1 MEYRMADASDID
13 MLMNVRLS
21 MLRIV
26 NDLPADYI
34 FDDELVVSS
43 RRYFLE
49 GDQTTVVAVN
59 DGRCVACA
67 SMSYIEIMP
76 TFSHSSGKRAH
87 LMNVYTEE
95 HYRRRGIARQLVNM
109 LIEDARVHGATE
121 ISLDATES
129 GRPLYESM
137 AIWNHEDWQLFGLDK
152 YHTLPTHGYALD
164 NIRFTY
170 IYLRR
175 QTEADIAM
183 EVRDSIEKRRSIRKF
198 KNTPVEQKE

>member
-1 MEYRMADASDID
+1 MEYRVTDASDID
-13 MLMNVRLS
+13 MLMDVRLS

-49 GDQTTVVAVN
+49 GDQTTVVAVD

-76 TFSHSSGKRAH
+76 TFSHPSGKRAH
-87 LMNVYTEE
+87 LMNVYTEKD
-95 HYRRRGIARQLVNM
+95 YRRRGIARQLVNM
-109 LIEDARVHGATE
+109 LIGDARAHGATE

-137 AIWNHEDWQLFGLDK
+137 GFKASEECMVIDIQQL
-152 YHTLPTHGYALD
+152 
-164 NIRFTY
+164 
-170 IYLRR
+170 
-175 QTEADIAM
+175 
-183 EVRDSIEKRRSIRKF
+183 
-198 KNTPVEQKE
+198 

>member
-1 MEYRMADASDID
+1 MEYRVTDANDID
-13 MLMNVRLS
+13 MLMDVRLS

-26 NDLPADYI
+26 NDLPADYV

-49 GDQTTVVAVN
+49 GDQTTVVAVD

-76 TFSHSSGKRAH
+76 TFSHPSGKRAH
-87 LMNVYTEE
+87 LMNVYTEKD
-95 HYRRRGIARQLVNM
+95 YRRRGIARQLVNM
-109 LIEDARVHGATE
+109 LIGDARAHGATE

-137 AIWNHEDWQLFGLDK
+137 GFKASEECMVIDIQQL
-152 YHTLPTHGYALD
+152 
-164 NIRFTY
+164 
-170 IYLRR
+170 
-175 QTEADIAM
+175 
-183 EVRDSIEKRRSIRKF
+183 
-198 KNTPVEQKE
+198 